1 MAKKQMKNGL
11 TVREL
16 NLNDAYAYYQI
27 ANDASLKKY
36 TNFFMASSV
45 TDARSKIERFTS
57 HYERV
62 YGLFNKAN
70 RLMAVIDVDSDP
82 TFNDGDKRTA
92 TVSYFVGKEFRG
104 RGLASI
110 GIKMLSKSLKS
121 QFDYF
126 IFEIQK
132 SNEYSIAVQK
142 KLHSCVN
149 ECKEDYI
156 YFTYALS

>member
-36 TNFFMASSV
+36 TSFFMATSV

-82 TFNDGDKRTA
+82 TLSENDKRTA

-104 RGLASI
+104 RGLASV

-126 IFEIQK
+126 IFEIQRT
-132 SNEYSIAVQK
+132 NEYSVSVQK
-142 KLHSCVN
+142 KLNSSLYAN
-149 ECKEDYI
+149 GEDYI
-156 YFTYALS
+156 YFSYALS

>member
-16 NLNDAYAYYQI
+16 TINDAYAYYQI

-36 TNFFMASSV
+36 TSFFMATSV

-82 TFNDGDKRTA
+82 TPSENDKRTA

-104 RGLASI
+104 RGLASV

-126 IFEIQK
+126 IFEIQRT
-132 SNEYSIAVQK
+132 NEYSVSVQK
-142 KLHSCVN
+142 KLNSSLYAN
-149 ECKEDYI
+149 EENYI
-156 YFTYALS
+156 YFSFAL

>member
-36 TNFFMASSV
+36 TSFFMATSV

-82 TFNDGDKRTA
+82 TLSENDKRTA

-104 RGLASI
+104 RGLASV
-110 GIKMLSKSLKS
+110 GINMLSKSLKS

-126 IFEIQK
+126 IFEIQRT
-132 SNEYSIAVQK
+132 NEYSVSVQK
-142 KLHSCVN
+142 KLNSSLYAHEEN
-149 ECKEDYI
+149 YI
-156 YFTYALS
+156 YFSYAL